1 MPEIAQR
8 LRCSVRHAYKLAARG
23 EFETF
28 MLAGHRLGD
37 DATVD
42 AYIARCRNGGP
53 KFGPT
58 PEGLKKARGRPTKQ
72 VYASATA
79 TE

>member
-8 LRCSVRHAYKLAARG
+8 LRCSVRHAYKLTARG

-37 DATVD
+37 VASVE
-42 AYIARCRNGGP
+42 AYIARCRSGGP

-58 PEGLKKARGRPTKQ
+58 PEGLKKARGRPPKQ
-72 VYASATA
+72 AYANASAG
-79 TE
+79 